1 MTRQPKRA
9 FTNCGLIRAPG
20 ADMPLIEMDIA
31 VLYDGWEQFSGV
43 EAVVEKAV
51 RAVEACEELDIPQ
64 GEISIAL
71 TDDAHIQTL
80 NRDYRGKDKPT
91 NVLSFPSEPPML
103 GDIVIALQTLR
114 REALEEGLTEEF
126 HLTHLV
132 VHGFL
137 HLLGFDHLTE
147 EEALEME
154 QLETDILT
162 AMGMPDPHQ
171 GGRTNAME

>member
-1 MTRQPKRA
+1 MVC
-9 FTNCGLIRAPG
+9 TNCGQTRVRG
-20 ADMPLIEMDIA
+20 ADMPPVELDIA
-31 VLYDGWEQFSGV
+31 VMHDGWEHFPQA
-43 EAVVEKAV
+43 EALVEKAV
-51 RAVEACEELDIPQ
+51 RAVEACAELDIPE
-64 GEISIAL
+64 GELSVAL

-80 NRDYRGKDKPT
+80 NRGYRGKDKPT

-103 GDIVIALQTLR
+103 GDIVIALETLR
-114 REALEEGLTEEF
+114 REAAEEGLSESF

-147 EEALEME
+147 EEALDME

-162 AMGMPDPHQ
+162 RMGLPDPHQ